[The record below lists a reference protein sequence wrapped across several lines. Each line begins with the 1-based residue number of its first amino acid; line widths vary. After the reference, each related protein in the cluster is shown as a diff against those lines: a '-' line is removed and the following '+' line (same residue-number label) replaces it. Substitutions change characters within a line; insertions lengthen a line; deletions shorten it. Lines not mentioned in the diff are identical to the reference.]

1 VVNDGTIQLIPNGY
15 DATLSVAGTTTNDG
29 SIYVTDDSDTLA
41 GAIAGTGDFCLSGA
55 TLTFASTVASGQTQ
69 FNSASTLALAS
80 ASSNSFSGTLDLF
93 GTGDEIDAQAF
104 AYASTSF
111 NFVENS
117 GGTGG
122 TLTVAD
128 GSLVDNILLAGS
140 YSNND
145 FQKAM
150 DSGTGTLVKFV

>member
-1 VVNDGTIQLIPNGY
+1 M
-15 DATLSVAGTTTNDG
+15 
-29 SIYVTDDSDTLA
+29 
-41 GAIAGTGDFCLSGA
+41 
-55 TLTFASTVASGQTQ
+55 Q

-80 ASSNSFSGTLDLF
+80 ASSNSFSGTLEAF
-93 GTGDEIDAQAF
+93 GTGDAIDAQAF

-122 TLTVAD
+122 TLTVTA

-150 DSGTGTLVKFV
+150 DGGTGTLIKFV

>member
-1 VVNDGTIQLIPNGY
+1 M
-15 DATLSVAGTTTNDG
+15 
-29 SIYVTDDSDTLA
+29 TDDFETLA
-41 GAIAGTGDFCLSGA
+41 GAIAGTGDFYLSGA
-55 TLTFASTVASGQTQ
+55 TLTFDSTVSSGQTVQ

-80 ASSNSFSGTLDLF
+80 ASSNSFSGTLEEF
-93 GTGDEIDAQAF
+93 GTGDAIDAQAF
-104 AYASTSF
+104 ACASTSF

-122 TLTVAD
+122 TLTVTA

-150 DSGTGTLVKFV
+150 DGGTGTLIKFV